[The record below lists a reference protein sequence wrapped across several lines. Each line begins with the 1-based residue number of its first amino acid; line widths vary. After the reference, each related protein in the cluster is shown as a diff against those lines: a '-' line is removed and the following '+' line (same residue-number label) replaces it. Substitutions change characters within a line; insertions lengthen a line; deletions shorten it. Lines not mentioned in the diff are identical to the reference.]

1 MMHDPDRR
9 SALQEARITLSFGP
23 YGYLS
28 TAVMGFVVG
37 SLVFVAIAISS
48 NMPNTPEQLRLYSVC
63 AVAGILLSVGITLVI
78 NYLVGSEIREGFELQ
93 NMVFA
98 GDELPPPF
106 PRPDVPGI
114 VLQKRHHSDAARA
127 RHVSELVS

>member
-9 SALQEARITLSFGP
+9 SAIEEVRITMSFGP

-37 SLVFVAIAISS
+37 SLVFVAIALSS
-48 NMPNTPEQLRLYSVC
+48 NMPNTPEQLRIYSVC
-63 AVAGILLSVGITLVI
+63 ALAGILLSVGITVVI
-78 NYLVGSEIREGFELQ
+78 NYLVGSEIREAFELQ
-93 NMVFA
+93 NIVFG
-98 GDELPPPF
+98 GDELPEPF

-114 VLQKRHHSDAARA
+114 VLQKRNKDAARA